1 MTMPHPAKADIAGL
15 IASLE
20 QAIAEASP
28 KDAPRLLGDLER
40 LKAFLWGRLLGSQAK
55 GNDQAPPDE
64 DRLLTVKEASQM
76 LSVSKDWLYRNA
88 SKVPFAVRVGKRHLR
103 FSARR
108 IERYIRQRQGR

>member
-1 MTMPHPAKADIAGL
+1 MPHPAKADIAGL

>member
-1 MTMPHPAKADIAGL
+1 MIKRYPPPVDLASIIAT
-15 IASLE
+15 LE
-20 QAIAEASP
+20 QAIAQVSLQE
-28 KDAPRLLGDLER
+28 APRLLGDLER
-40 LKAFLWGRLLGSQAK
+40 LKAFLCGRLLGSQAK

>member
-1 MTMPHPAKADIAGL
+1 MPHPAKADIAGL

-88 SKVPFAVRVGKRHLR
+88 SKVPFAVRLGKRHLR